1 MEIAPRISVDERIRF
16 GKPVVSG
23 TRVPVDLIMGK
34 LAGGMTYEQ
43 VMTEYQITRDD
54 ILAVLDYAAKALSS
68 EEVKAGN
75 EYGGGK

>member
-23 TRVPVDLIMGK
+23 TRVRVDLIMGK

-43 VMTEYQITRDD
+43 VMTEYQITRED

-68 EEVKAGN
+68 EEVKAIG
-75 EYGGGK
+75 